1 MNTMECADVTYCRAS
16 AVSRGK
22 ADHHA
27 EGHDRQG
34 RPLAAG
40 GAFDLEAP
48 QQEQSHQGGEVARS
62 MVRNTGSNSITARRV
77 AGKEPLKITT
87 PIRPLIQPWVLVF
100 GD

>member
-1 MNTMECADVTYCRAS
+1 
-16 AVSRGK
+16 
-22 ADHHA
+22 
-27 EGHDRQG
+27 
-34 RPLAAG
+34 
-40 GAFDLEAP
+40 
-48 QQEQSHQGGEVARS
+48 